1 MKDLEKV
8 KRGCL
13 EQGRVFSVEGCT
25 WVWGG

>member
-13 EQGRVFSVEGCT
+13 EQGRAFYVEGCT
-25 WVWGG
+25 RVQGG

>member
-13 EQGRVFSVEGCT
+13 EQGRAFYVEGCT
-25 WVWGG
+25 WVQGG